1 MDPVV
6 ILQYLNGYRTISLVV
21 TLSPIPLLTMR
32 LVMSRKS
39 TTAIMVASVHS
50 QDTGVISS
58 TTFQVGGISCGALRL
73 ELQANVRE
81 DLTNMLSSR
90 EIGTLAQRS

>member
-39 TTAIMVASVHS
+39 TTAIMVASVQS

-81 DLTNMLSSR
+81 DFIITERAPIMAP
-90 EIGTLAQRS
+90 T

>member
-39 TTAIMVASVHS
+39 TTAIMVASVQS

-58 TTFQVGGISCGALRL
+58 TTFQVGGISCGALNTRASNTGPYYAL
-73 ELQANVRE
+73 GP
-81 DLTNMLSSR
+81 SP
-90 EIGTLAQRS
+90 G